1 MIDGIVLNIIAY
13 ACMSLG
19 AYFALDHS
27 IKDGNKI
34 TVFINYIVLAWNF
47 FMVVYLIKD
56 YDNILSQPLNA
67 RLNFFESITNYLL
80 AFWLISFKF
89 TQKKDKK

>member
-1 MIDGIVLNIIAY
+1 MDGIVLNIIAY
-13 ACMSLG
+13 ACMALG
-19 AYFALDHS
+19 AYFALEHS
-27 IKDGNKI
+27 IKDGSKVS
-34 TVFINYIVLAWNF
+34 VFINYIILAWNM

-56 YDNILSQPLNA
+56 YENILSQPLNV

-89 TQKKDKK
+89 RKKN